1 MLTQRLSDAVS
12 DLAGDENDPR
22 HSPQSAAA
30 GFALHPDEDLLL
42 LFAPGAM
49 RHGVA
54 RAWELD

>member
-1 MLTQRLSDAVS
+1 MLMQRPSDTVS

-22 HSPQSAAA
+22 HSPQSAA
-30 GFALHPDEDLLL
+30 GFALHPDGDQLLL
-42 LFAPGAM
+42 LAPGAM

>member
-1 MLTQRLSDAVS
+1 MLMQRPSDTVS

-30 GFALHPDEDLLL
+30 GFALHPDEDPLL

-49 RHGVA
+49 SHGVA

>member
-30 GFALHPDEDLLL
+30 GFALHPDGDQLLL
-42 LFAPGAM
+42 LAPGAM